1 MRTAVLAQVTDSTH
15 AVVLDAETMPYIDV
29 TAASMLVQLTEEL
42 ERRGVK
48 LVIARDIG
56 QVRDVLETAPDTV
69 KARANPTVQ
78 AAVDDL
84 QR

>member
-1 MRTAVLAQVTDSTH
+1 MRTVVLAQVTDSTH

>member
-1 MRTAVLAQVTDSTH
+1 
-15 AVVLDAETMPYIDV
+15 MPFIDV

-56 QVRDVLETAPDTV
+56 QVRDVLETAPDRIKTRV
-69 KARANPTVQ
+69 YPTVQ

-84 QR
+84 SR